1 MKGVSRMETDNNRLH
16 RAISKAIED
25 ACETLGARC
34 EFTPEELREGQ
45 GWADHAESED
55 SQDDDVPPT
64 PGCSARCYAMMILR
78 FSRRTEAFLAAP
90 TLTAKLAVLGVQVDD
105 PQPFADPVAV
115 LESSARGHFA
125 SSQARLQ

>member
-1 MKGVSRMETDNNRLH
+1 METSNNNLH
-16 RAISKAIED
+16 RTISKAIED
-25 ACETLGARC
+25 ACETLAASC
-34 EFTPEELREGQ
+34 EFTPEELEEGK
-45 GWADHAESED
+45 GWADYAESED

-78 FSRRTEAFLAAP
+78 FSRRNEAFLAAP
-90 TLTAKLAVLGVQVDD
+90 TLTAKLAVLGVHTDTSD
-105 PQPFADPVAV
+105 PQLLADAVAV